1 VDTPQGCAA
10 RLDYWEQGSTVQCAL
25 HQCAYLPNIDKTSN
39 YRFHQVYVMSL
50 AQHSK
55 MLSKRH
61 CCYFSNW
68 SPAAAAAAKAS
79 RALPRSSNGLNLLRT
94 STQQHGNH
102 CPSRMGLIPAVAT
115 AAAAAAGPAQPP
127 DIDQLV
133 YVDASV
139 SPEPFVGPIAVV
151 NIPGRQL
158 VATLLHLTA
167 QYKCPPI
174 VTSACNSCR

>member
-1 VDTPQGCAA
+1 
-10 RLDYWEQGSTVQCAL
+10 
-25 HQCAYLPNIDKTSN
+25 
-39 YRFHQVYVMSL
+39 MSL

-61 CCYFSNW
+61 CCYFSNL

-79 RALPRSSNGLNLLRT
+79 RALARSSNGLNLLRP

-102 CPSRMGLIPAVAT
+102 CTSRMGLIPAVA
-115 AAAAAAGPAQPP
+115 AAAAAAGPAHPP

-133 YVDASV
+133 YVDASI

-158 VATLLHLTA
+158 VATVL
-167 QYKCPPI
+167 QCSSC
-174 VTSACNSCR
+174 TSQLSSAHR